1 MGRNGNLENV
11 AKHFVSFFL
20 QAVPASSTM
29 FGGGAWIEDEGC
41 EEEDA
46 DLLGSQDLS
55 EGGLE
60 VEERADEAISTSP
73 CVRGTLALGDVVKV
87 RASIA
92 QRRGRRCGEAIRVT
106 RGRS

>member
-11 AKHFVSFFL
+11 AKRFVSVFL
-20 QAVPASSTM
+20 QAVPASCTM
-29 FGGGAWIEDEGC
+29 FGGGAWIEEGGC

-46 DLLGSQDLS
+46 DLPGSQDLS
-55 EGGLE
+55 ERGLG
-60 VEERADEAISTSP
+60 VEERADEAISTSSS
-73 CVRGTLALGDVVKV
+73 VRGTLALGDVVKV

>member
-11 AKHFVSFFL
+11 AKRFVAVFL
-20 QAVPASSTM
+20 QAVPASYTM
-29 FGGGAWIEDEGC
+29 FGGGAWIEDGGC

-46 DLLGSQDLS
+46 DLPGSQDIS
-55 EGGLE
+55 ERGLE
-60 VEERADEAISTSP
+60 VEERADEAISTSS

-92 QRRGRRCGEAIRVT
+92 QRRGRRCGEAMRVT
-106 RGRS
+106 RGRN